1 MRDEARA
8 DALLSTVEESN
19 RGRLTIFLGAA
30 PGVGKT
36 YSMLQAAKEQVAG
49 GRQVLIGVVETH
61 GRQDTAAL
69 AQGMDRIPCELYEYR
84 GKSLAEFSLDG
95 ALDACPDLLVLDELA
110 HSNVPG
116 SRHDKRYQDVE
127 ELLEV
132 GIDVFTTLNV
142 QHLSSLHD
150 TIKQLTGVE
159 VREQVPDT
167 LLESAYEIKLVDL
180 PVRELL
186 GRLEAG
192 KVYMP
197 QQARA
202 AMSSFFTH
210 GNLSAL
216 RELALHTAAQC
227 VDRQTQLL
235 RTAKGDEQ
243 TAIVPH
249 LLVCVESSCEA
260 ETLIRRGHQF
270 ARLRHLPWSIV
281 AFGKEAQDPELT
293 KALELARELGA
304 DVEIL
309 YRPERAKAVQEAAK
323 RLKITALMV
332 SNRKTSW
339 WRKGLGQQ
347 LQGTDAPW
355 MLILVPAPKP
365 NRRRPHN
372 DEPSNLRD
380 YLQALIV
387 MAVASLVAFPF
398 RHLLTL
404 SDLSMIYQVGI
415 LVVAVRTRFRTT
427 VFAAIVAFLCFN
439 FFFTAPYFEFFIEH
453 RSDTITAL
461 VFLLF
466 ALFTGHLASRLR
478 KQVLRL
484 RRSNY
489 FSISLLEFSRSL
501 SSQLTH
507 HEFLEEGGRQLSL
520 ALGLDVL
527 VMGTDTEHGLC
538 TISRSSPG
546 AGITVKAQTAA
557 KWCLKNGES
566 AGYSTNTLNSCDWL
580 FLPLKLNDGQ
590 VHQVVGIRGD
600 VSLKTTQRRNQLD
613 SWLEVWRQALS
624 QSQLREALAKERL
637 KSETEQQRALLL
649 SSISHDLRTPLTTLI
664 GSTESWLSYHTQLSE
679 AEQVSLIEGISS
691 EGKRLHRYITHL
703 LDMTRIGQ
711 GELTL
716 NRQPATANRLL
727 HSVVDRLQAEL
738 KPFKLITHID
748 DEIPELNVH
757 SSLLE
762 QSLVNILDNARQ
774 WSKAGD
780 KIRFDVCKLDDDLS
794 IKIFDQGPGIAP
806 PLRKQVFEPFF
817 TTRKQDCGQGGSGL
831 GLAIAKGMVQAH
843 GGTIKALT
851 CNNENEYT
859 TCIHIELP
867 LDQNGL
873 ESRQ

>member
-8 DALLSTVEESN
+8 DALLSTVEEPN

-36 YSMLQAAKEQVAG
+36 YSMLQAAKEQVAA

-69 AQGMDRIPCELYEYR
+69 AQGMDRIPCEIHQYR

-95 ALDACPDLLVLDELA
+95 TVEARPDLLILDELA
-110 HSNVPG
+110 HTNVPG
-116 SRHDKRYQDVE
+116 SHHQKRYQDVE
-127 ELLEV
+127 VLLNA
-132 GIDVFTTLNV
+132 GIDIFTTLNV
-142 QHLSSLHD
+142 QHLASLHD

-159 VREQVPDT
+159 VREEVPDT
-167 LLESAYEIKLVDL
+167 LLETAFEIKLVDL

-192 KVYMP
+192 KVYVP
-197 QQARA
+197 HQARA

-235 RTAKGDEQ
+235 RTAKGDAQ

-249 LLVCVESSCEA
+249 LLVCIESSEES

-270 ARLRHLPWSIV
+270 ARLRHLSWSVV
-281 AFGKEAQDPELT
+281 AFGKEARSSESA

-309 YRPERAKAVQEAAK
+309 YGPDRSKAVREVARRRK
-323 RLKITALMV
+323 VTALMV
-332 SNRKTSW
+332 ANRRASW
-339 WRKGLGQQ
+339 LRKGVGQQ
-347 LQGTDAPW
+347 LQGADDPW
-355 MLILVPAPKP
+355 MLVLVPAPKP
-365 NRRRPHN
+365 NKRRIQR
-372 DEPSNLRD
+372 DEPSDLRD

-387 MAVASLVAFPF
+387 MAIASLVAFPF

-404 SDLSMIYQVGI
+404 SDLSMIYQVGV
-415 LVVAVRTRFRTT
+415 LVVAVRTRLRTT
-427 VFAAIVAFLCFN
+427 IFAAIVAFLCFN
-439 FFFTAPYFEFFIEH
+439 FFFTAPYFQFFIEH

-484 RRSNY
+484 RYSNH

-501 SSQLTH
+501 SSQLTQH
-507 HEFLEEGGRQLSL
+507 DFLEEGGRQLSQ
-520 ALGLDVL
+520 ALGLDVI
-527 VMGTDTEHGLC
+527 VMGTDPEQGLY
-538 TISRSSPG
+538 TVSRSSPG

-557 KWCLKNGES
+557 NWCLNNGEA
-566 AGYSTNTLNSCDWL
+566 AGFSTNTLNSCNWL

-590 VHQVVGIRGD
+590 VNQVVGIRGD
-600 VSLKTTQRRNQLD
+600 ASLQSIQRRNQLD

-624 QSQLREALAKERL
+624 QSFLREALAEERL
-637 KSETEQQRALLL
+637 KSETEQLRAVLL

-664 GSTESWLSYHTQLSE
+664 GSTESWLSYHPQLSE
-679 AEQVSLIEGISS
+679 EEQVSLIEGVST
-691 EGKRLHRYITHL
+691 EGKRLHRYVTHL

-716 NRQPATANRLL
+716 NCQPAEIKQLLSNVIERLT
-727 HSVVDRLQAEL
+727 VDL
-738 KPFKLITHID
+738 KPFQLVTHV
-748 DEIPELNVH
+748 DEGIPVLNVQ
-757 SSLLE
+757 SSFLE
-762 QSLVNILDNARQ
+762 QSLVNVLDNARQ

-780 KIRFDVCKLDDDLS
+780 KIS
-794 IKIFDQGPGIAP
+794 IEIRKQEDALKIEIYDQGPGISP
-806 PLRKQVFEPFF
+806 SLRKQIFEPFF
-817 TTRKQDCGQGGSGL
+817 TTRKRDRGQGGSGL
-831 GLAIAKGMVQAH
+831 GLAIAKGMIQAH
-843 GGTIKALT
+843 GGTIKALA
-851 CNNENEYT
+851 CNKEDGYT
-859 TCIHIELP
+859 TCIQIQLP